1 MDWNARG
8 QRDNTK
14 KQGVK
19 VKMARVEI
27 GRRGFLAGMVA
38 AGVSPLV
45 LPGYAK
51 GFLAN
56 RKINIGVI
64 GYGRIAH
71 TMDVPGVQQF
81 ADRCVVTAVA
91 DLDAVRA
98 AYGKK
103 VIEERYARKGVA
115 QLVKTYGDYREMI
128 ADPSLDAVLLCIPDH
143 QHAIVAT
150 DCLLAGKHIY
160 LQKPFAQTIQEGRAV
175 ANLATQKGLVVQV
188 GAWQRSRPQFRKV
201 VQLVRNGRIGRI
213 ARVEVGIGLDKS
225 GGCRTAEPVPPTFN
239 YDAWLG
245 PTDGTAPY
253 NWTRCHNQDVKR
265 IGDRPGWIQ
274 LAPYGWGMITNWGA
288 HHLDITAW
296 GLNRDP
302 ESVSGTCAWMDLSG
316 TNLWN
321 VHTTYDLH
329 YNCGGTDVH
338 VNNKFQMG
346 VKFIG
351 ENGDWLWCTRGAVK
365 VTPSDPEPKVA
376 PGRLGAIAASQAAL
390 LEDLKAGEIVDD
402 ALAHGGEKFLTTN
415 DHFLNWL
422 EAIAREDP
430 RYTVSTA
437 EEAHKSTA
445 FCSLGR
451 MCMELGR
458 GKKDGATL
466 AWNAAKEVSGNPEAD
481 RMLAPFARGKYDL
494 RNSFAGTKFDYE
506 KMIRPMGCC

>member
-1 MDWNARG
+1 MKTNRRDFLRG
-8 QRDNTK
+8 
-14 KQGVK
+14 
-19 VKMARVEI
+19 MAAAGSAPFI
-27 GRRGFLAGMVA
+27 FSGCATGFLAC
-38 AGVSPLV
+38 
-45 LPGYAK
+45 
-51 GFLAN
+51 
-56 RKINIGVI
+56 RKINVGVI

-81 ADRCVVTAVA
+81 TDRCVVTAVC
-91 DLDAVRA
+91 DYDAIRA

-103 VIEERYARKGVA
+103 VIEERYAKQGIV
-115 QLVKTYGDYREMI
+115 QVVKTYGDYHEML
-128 ADPSLDAVLLCIPDH
+128 ADPAVDAVLLCIPDH
-143 QHAIVAT
+143 QHALVAT

-175 ANLATQKGLVVQV
+175 ANLATKKGLVVQV

-201 VQLVRNGRIGRI
+201 VQLVRNGRLGRI
-213 ARVEVGIGLDKS
+213 SRVEVGIGCDRS
-225 GGCRTAEPVPPTFN
+225 GGCRTPEKVPETFN

-245 PTDGTAPY
+245 PTDPSVPY
-253 NWTRCHNQDVKR
+253 NWTRCHTRDLNR

-302 ESVSGTCAWMDLSG
+302 NSVSGTCGWMDLSG

-329 YNCGGTDVH
+329 YDCGGTDVH
-338 VNNKFQMG
+338 VNDKFQMG

-351 ENGDWLWCTRGAVK
+351 EKGDWLWCTRGAMK

-376 PGRLGAIAASQAAL
+376 PGQLGPIAASKPEL
-390 LEDLKAGEIVDD
+390 LADLRPGEITDD
-402 ALAHGGEKFLTTN
+402 ALAHGGERFLTTD

-430 RYTVSTA
+430 QYTVSTA
-437 EEAHKSTA
+437 VEAHKSTA

-458 GKKDGATL
+458 GKKEGATL

-481 RMLAPFARGKYDL
+481 KMLAPFARGKYDL
-494 RNSFAGTKFDYE
+494 RRSFAGTGYDYDA
-506 KMIRPMGCC
+506 MIRPNCLKHIRAEIENQVK

>member
-1 MDWNARG
+1 MKTD
-8 QRDNTK
+8 
-14 KQGVK
+14 
-19 VKMARVEI
+19 
-27 GRRGFLAGMVA
+27 RRGFLTGMISAGA
-38 AGVSPLV
+38 APL
-45 LPGYAK
+45 LFSGCAR
-51 GFLAN
+51 GFLAC
-56 RKINIGVI
+56 RKVNVGVI

-71 TMDVPGVQQF
+71 TMDVPGAQQF
-81 ADRCVVTAVA
+81 TERCVVTAVC
-91 DLDAVRA
+91 DYDSVRA
-98 AYGKK
+98 AYGKR
-103 VIEERYARKGVA
+103 VIEERDAKQGIV
-115 QLVKTYGDYREMI
+115 QHVKTYGDYREML
-128 ADPSLDAVLLCIPDH
+128 ADPSIDAVLLCIPDH

-175 ANLATQKGLVVQV
+175 ANLAMQKGLVVQV

-201 VQLVRNGRIGRI
+201 VQLVRNGRLGKI
-213 ARVEVGIGLDKS
+213 ARVEVGIGCDKS
-225 GGCRTAEPVPPTFN
+225 GGCRTPEKVPATFN

-245 PTDGTAPY
+245 PTDASAPY
-253 NWTRCHNQDVKR
+253 NWTRCHNQNLAR

-274 LAPYGWGMITNWGA
+274 LAPDGWGMITNWGA

-296 GLNRDP
+296 GLNKDP
-302 ESVSGTCAWMDLSG
+302 SSVSGTCEWMDLSG
-316 TNLWN
+316 TKLWN

-365 VTPSDPEPKVA
+365 VTPSDPEPVVA
-376 PGRLGAIAASQAAL
+376 PGQLGAIAASKDSL
-390 LEDLKAGEIVDD
+390 LADLRADEIVDD
-402 ALAHGGEKFLTTN
+402 ALAHGGEKFHTTD

-422 EAIAREDP
+422 EAVAREDP
-430 RYTVSTA
+430 QYTVCDA
-437 EEAHKSTA
+437 EGAHKSTA

-466 AWNAAKEVSGNPEAD
+466 AWDAKKEISGNAEAD
-481 RMLAPFARGKYDL
+481 KMLAPFARGKYDL
-494 RNSFAGTKFDYE
+494 RYPLADARLDYE
-506 KMIRPMGCC
+506 KMIKPMI

>member
-1 MDWNARG
+1 MKTD
-8 QRDNTK
+8 
-14 KQGVK
+14 
-19 VKMARVEI
+19 
-27 GRRGFLAGMVA
+27 RRGFLTGMISAGA
-38 AGVSPLV
+38 APL
-45 LPGYAK
+45 LFSGCAR
-51 GFLAN
+51 GFLAS
-56 RKINIGVI
+56 RKVNVGVI

-71 TMDVPGVQQF
+71 TMDVPGAQQF
-81 ADRCVVTAVA
+81 TERCVVTAVC
-91 DLDAVRA
+91 DYDSVRA
-98 AYGKK
+98 AYGKR
-103 VIEERYARKGVA
+103 VIEERYAKQGIVHH
-115 QLVKTYGDYREMI
+115 VKTYGDYREML
-128 ADPSLDAVLLCIPDH
+128 ADPSIDAVLLCIPDH

-175 ANLATQKGLVVQV
+175 ANLAMQKGLVVQV

-201 VQLVRNGRIGRI
+201 VQLVRNGRLGKI
-213 ARVEVGIGLDKS
+213 ARVEVGIGCDKS
-225 GGCRTAEPVPPTFN
+225 GGCRTPEKVPATFN

-245 PTDGTAPY
+245 PTDASVPY
-253 NWTRCHNQDVKR
+253 NWTRCHNQNLAR

-296 GLNRDP
+296 GLNKDP
-302 ESVSGTCAWMDLSG
+302 SSVSGTCEWMDLSG
-316 TNLWN
+316 TKLWN

-365 VTPSDPEPKVA
+365 VTPSDPEPVVA
-376 PGRLGAIAASQAAL
+376 PGQLGAIAASKESL
-390 LEDLKAGEIVDD
+390 LADLRADEIVDD
-402 ALAHGGEKFLTTN
+402 ALAHGGEKFHTTD

-430 RYTVSTA
+430 QYTVCDA
-437 EEAHKSTA
+437 VGAHKSTA

-466 AWNAAKEVSGNPEAD
+466 AWDAKKEISGNAEAD
-481 RMLAPFARGKYDL
+481 KMLAPFARGKYDL
-494 RNSFAGTKFDYE
+494 RYPLADARLDYE
-506 KMIRPMGCC
+506 KMIKPMI

>member
-1 MDWNARG
+1 MD
-8 QRDNTK
+8 
-14 KQGVK
+14 
-19 VKMARVEI
+19 
-27 GRRGFLAGMVA
+27 RRQFLFGALAGGA
-38 AGVSPLV
+38 APL
-45 LPGYAK
+45 LFGGCAGK
-51 GFLAN
+51 FLAN

-81 ADRCVVTAVA
+81 TGRCVVTAVC
-91 DLDAVRA
+91 DYDATRA
-98 AYGKK
+98 EYGKK
-103 VIEERYARKGVA
+103 VIEERYAKKGIV
-115 QLVKTYGDYREMI
+115 QVVKTYGDYREML
-128 ADPSLDAVLLCIPDH
+128 ADKSIDAVLLCIPDH

-160 LQKPFAQTIQEGRAV
+160 LQKPFAQTIQEGRVV
-175 ANLATQKGLVVQV
+175 ANIAKKKGLVVQV

-201 VQLVRNGRIGRI
+201 VQLVRNGRLGRI
-213 ARVEVGIGLDKS
+213 ARVEVGIGCDKS
-225 GGCRTAEPVPPTFN
+225 GGNRTPEPVPATFN

-245 PTDGTAPY
+245 PTDPTAPY
-253 NWTRCHNQDVKR
+253 NWTRCHNRDLKH

-296 GLNRDP
+296 GLNCDP
-302 ESVSGTCAWMDLSG
+302 SSVRGTCGWMDLSG
-316 TNLWN
+316 NKLWN

-329 YNCGGTDVH
+329 YDCGGTDVH

-376 PGRLGAIAASQAAL
+376 PGQLGPIAASKPEL
-390 LEDLKAGEIVDD
+390 LDDLLSSEIKDN
-402 ALAHGGEKFLTTN
+402 ALAHGGEKFHTID
-415 DHFLNWL
+415 DHFLNFL
-422 EAIAREDP
+422 EAVAREDP
-430 RYTVSTA
+430 QYTVCDA
-437 EEAHKSTA
+437 EGAHKSTA

-451 MCMELGR
+451 MCMELSR

-466 AWNAAKEVSGNPEAD
+466 AWDAKKEISGNAEAD
-481 RMLAPFARGKYDL
+481 KMLVPFARGRFDLALSLKAAGLDYAKYV
-494 RNSFAGTKFDYE
+494 K
-506 KMIRPMGCC
+506 PM